1 MRRLGYW
8 LGLIVILSTGAGLP
22 AASQAAHLVMPGETS
37 PESAAPL
44 RPKPTSPSDH
54 PVPVPLPGADPTS
67 AVDTGAGAVLCTW
80 SIYLSVRTDAD
91 RCGLPATQSTI
102 AIDEA
107 IAAMDA
113 FIIANSSVIKS
124 RNDLER

>member
-67 AVDTGAGAVLCTW
+67 AVDTGPERFFVRGAFICRSEPT
-80 SIYLSVRTDAD
+80 
-91 RCGLPATQSTI
+91 P
-102 AIDEA
+102 
-107 IAAMDA
+107 IAAVCQRHNQLSQSMRQSPRWTL
-113 FIIANSSVIKS
+113 SSSPIPQ
-124 RNDLER
+124 